1 MSLKKIG
8 GRPRKK
14 SLGFMVVLRRKKVS
28 ENKYHLYLDI
38 NYKGYRKKEYL
49 RLYLTGSKYDKDIL
63 RLAEELRVKTE
74 YDIMTG
80 GYVTSKNMNNSFY
93 DFFDKY
99 LNTFQ
104 RQSEKKN
111 LVKHLKAFKS
121 DLTFADINAKFWAGF
136 KGYLTQL
143 DHAPYTIYNEFC
155 TLKSLVNAALKLE
168 LIPKNGLLNVK
179 EKKPATHREYLVLDE
194 LKLLEKTPCR
204 KPEVKNAFMFACYT
218 GLRYGDLKSLTYAN
232 INNNQIELRQQ
243 KTQDFVY
250 IPISE
255 HSLKYIS
262 FEGKKP
268 DDKVF
273 GRLAKGTVHA
283 VLREWITAA
292 GITKKI
298 IFHSSRHTFATL
310 GLTYGIPIEV
320 VSSLLGHTDIRT
332 TQIYAKIISQKK
344 QEAVKKLPEF

>member
-1 MSLKKIG
+1 MVTLRKKKI
-8 GRPRKK
+8 
-14 SLGFMVVLRRKKVS
+14 S
-28 ENKYHLYLDI
+28 ENKYHLFLDI
-38 NYKGYRKKEYL
+38 IYNGYRKKEYL
-49 RLYLTGSKYDKDIL
+49 HLYLTGSKYDKDIL
-63 RLAEELRVKTE
+63 KLAEELKVKTE

-80 GYVTSKNMNNSFY
+80 AYVTTKNMRNSFF
-93 DFFDKY
+93 DFIDKY
-99 LNTFQ
+99 FHTFQ

-111 LVKHLKAFKS
+111 LIKHLRAFRG
-121 DLTFADINAKFWAGF
+121 DITFADIDAKFWAELKEYFIKLG
-136 KGYLTQL
+136 
-143 DHAPYTIYNEFC
+143 HAPYTIYNEFC

-168 LIPKNGLLNVK
+168 LIPKNGLANVK
-179 EKKPATHREYLVLDE
+179 ERKPSTHREYLVLDE
-194 LKLLEKTPCR
+194 LKQLEQTPCR
-204 KPEVKNAFMFACYT
+204 KPDVKNAFMFACYT
-218 GLRYGDLKSLTYAN
+218 GLRYSDLKNLTYSN
-232 INNNQIELRQQ
+232 INNNQIEIRQQ
-243 KTQDFVY
+243 KTQEYVY

-255 HSLKYIS
+255 HALKYIS

-273 GRLAKGTVHA
+273 GNLVKGTVHA
-283 VLREWITAA
+283 VLREWVAAA

-344 QEAVKKLPEF
+344 QEAVKKLPGF